1 VSQEYVLCSLGEAAY
16 SEILEL
22 WQRAGLHIRPD
33 GRDSRAA
40 YAKQMA
46 SGYQHVIGLRL
57 ASPDVEP
64 PLQDAGPA
72 LRTAAA
78 ELGRLIAVVL
88 LTHDGRK
95 GWINRLTVDPA
106 YRRCGLART
115 LVGEAER
122 WFHDEAGLEV
132 WAALIEGENTAS
144 QMLFA
149 SLGEVTSFTS
159 ASGRAPTPDATGN
172 VVST

>member
-1 VSQEYVLCSLGEAAY
+1 LSQEYDLCSLGEAAY

-46 SGYQHVIGLRL
+46 SGYQHVMGLRL
-57 ASPDVEP
+57 ASPDVQQPSQDPGAAP
-64 PLQDAGPA
+64 PHS
-72 LRTAAA
+72 AA
-78 ELGRLIAVVL
+78 EAPGRLVAIVL

-106 YRRCGLART
+106 YRRRGLART

-122 WFHDEAGLEV
+122 WFRDDAGLDV
-132 WAALIEGENTAS
+132 WAALIEGENCAS
-144 QMLFA
+144 QALFA
-149 SLGEVTSFTS
+149 SLGY
-159 ASGRAPTPDATGN
+159 GRGDVVYVSKRTRPDA
-172 VVST
+172 

>member
-1 VSQEYVLCSLGEAAY
+1 LLQEYVLCSLGEAAY
-16 SEILEL
+16 YEILEL

-46 SGYQHVIGLRL
+46 SGYQHVMGLRL
-57 ASPDVEP
+57 APPAVEQP
-64 PLQDAGPA
+64 SQDPGPA

-78 ELGRLIAVVL
+78 APGRLVAVVL

-106 YRRCGLART
+106 YRRRGLART
-115 LVGEAER
+115 LVEEAER
-122 WFHDEAGLEV
+122 WFRDEAALEV
-132 WAALIEGENTAS
+132 WAALIEGENSPS
-144 QMLFA
+144 QALFA
-149 SLGEVTSFTS
+149 SLGY
-159 ASGRAPTPDATGN
+159 GRGDVVYVSKRTRPDA
-172 VVST
+172 